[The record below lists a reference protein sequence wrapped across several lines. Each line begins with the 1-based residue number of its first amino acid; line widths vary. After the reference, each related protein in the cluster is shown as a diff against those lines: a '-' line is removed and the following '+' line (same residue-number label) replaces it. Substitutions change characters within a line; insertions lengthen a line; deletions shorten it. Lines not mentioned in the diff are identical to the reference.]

1 MAECSRGGA
10 EKGGSRA
17 ALAAET
23 GGIEAAA
30 GEQGGTS
37 RIRGGG
43 SKWLHAVAAAVEAR
57 LPWRQPSIL
66 DPPIEAHT
74 FQKCSTSSKEE
85 ADLIP

>member
-23 GGIEAAA
+23 GGIGAAA
-30 GEQGGTS
+30 AVEKGGRS
-37 RIRGGG
+37 SIRGGG
-43 SKWLHAVAAAVEAR
+43 SKGLHAVAAVEAR

-74 FQKCSTSSKEE
+74 FQKCSTCSKEE
-85 ADLIP
+85 AGLIP

>member
-1 MAECSRGGA
+1 MQEGKGGGA

-23 GGIEAAA
+23 GGIGAAA
-30 GEQGGTS
+30 AEKGGRS
-37 RIRGGG
+37 SIRGGG
-43 SKWLHAVAAAVEAR
+43 SKWLHAVAAVEAR

-74 FQKCSTSSKEE
+74 FQKCSTSSK
-85 ADLIP
+85 

>member
-1 MAECSRGGA
+1 MEIHEKGGIGAAAAAERDGIGAAATA
-10 EKGGSRA
+10 EKGG
-17 ALAAET
+17 
-23 GGIEAAA
+23 
-30 GEQGGTS
+30 TS
-37 RIRGGG
+37 SIRGGG
-43 SKWLHAVAAAVEAR
+43 STGLHAVAAAVEAR